1 MANKKLLTDEQNR
14 SYLSYFDLNERDM
27 NGHTGLHAAV
37 VANHYEVCLYLLN
50 ELRFLQ
56 VSRDAINQ
64 LRLKRQTNIININ
77 NKEKNILSLDKK
89 KIFEILVESEVKSL
103 KSNSNNNNND
113 TAPPPQV
120 SLFDHFKNVFMDPR
134 SYDPYVVNYTTS
146 DNEDENGGGGAGLT
160 AATSVGT
167 FIYNSLIGESISSTG
182 NNNNNEF
189 MLSTIEAEKQ
199 KTFGDLD
206 SENGLVV
213 VVVHFSPLNINT
225 YSKFG
230 RSCLHDAI
238 RNGNV
243 NLVKVLIENG
253 ANPNAHVYDINLSV
267 VSSPENLTGFPVIA
281 NCLSEAIMSRDEI
294 VFILLLNKYV

>member
-1 MANKKLLTDEQNR
+1 
-14 SYLSYFDLNERDM
+14 
-27 NGHTGLHAAV
+27 
-37 VANHYEVCLYLLN
+37 
-50 ELRFLQ
+50 
-56 VSRDAINQ
+56 
-64 LRLKRQTNIININ
+64 
-77 NKEKNILSLDKK
+77 
-89 KIFEILVESEVKSL
+89 
-103 KSNSNNNNND
+103 
-113 TAPPPQV
+113 
-120 SLFDHFKNVFMDPR
+120 MDPR

-160 AATSVGT
+160 AATTVGT

-213 VVVHFSPLNINT
+213 VVVSDEEVSSVGSVMVHFSPLNINT